1 MRVQV
6 RHIPMVHVVHA
17 DGRGWQFDANDEFH
31 MELWGNHAR
40 IRPAGE
46 MYATFHDGDEYCW
59 APVRICACRCPISEG
74 PVMVLFTH
82 TNPVRGPEQV
92 NRTLCITMLWGQG
105 VISLTDSHHGL
116 AWGAVPS
123 VQWVCGCCASSS

>member
-1 MRVQV
+1 MQV
-6 RHIPMVHVVHA
+6 RHIPMVVVVHA

-59 APVRICACRCPISEG
+59 APVRAHRHPAAQTLAPAPPAWPPRMFRPPCTQLYA
-74 PVMVLFTH
+74 
-82 TNPVRGPEQV
+82 RG
-92 NRTLCITMLWGQG
+92 
-105 VISLTDSHHGL
+105 GL
-116 AWGAVPS
+116 S
-123 VQWVCGCCASSS
+123 M